1 MLEPRSSDRPHPPP
15 PADNWALFLDVD
27 GCLLEIA
34 ATPDAVRVPPALRPG
49 LHALAERL
57 DGALALVSGRSL
69 DTLDALIG
77 LPQLPAA
84 GLHGLE
90 RRHAAGQGHGPPA
103 SPAALASVTAD
114 AEALVA
120 RHPGTL
126 VEYKGP
132 ALALHWRA
140 APASGRALAAFATA
154 VLPRLPGYRLQHG
167 REVVEIRPSAH
178 GVHRADKG
186 ASIVDFMAEAP
197 FAGRVPVFA
206 GDDLT
211 DEAGFAA
218 VNARAG
224 LSVLVGRPRESAAHF
239 GLPDPRAVLAWLG
252 MAA

>member
-1 MLEPRSSDRPHPPP
+1 MLQPRSFGRPQPPP

-34 ATPDAVRVPPALRPG
+34 ETPDAVRVPPSLRPG
-49 LHALAERL
+49 LAALAAQL

-69 DTLDALIG
+69 AAVDALLD

-90 RRHAAGQGHGPPA
+90 RRHAGGRGHGPPSA
-103 SPAALASVTAD
+103 PAALASVTTA

-140 APASGRALAAFATA
+140 APASGPALAAFATA

-167 REVVEIRPSAH
+167 SQVVEIRPAAH
-178 GVHRADKG
+178 GQHRADKG
-186 ASIVDFMAEAP
+186 ASIIDFMDEPP
-197 FAGRVPVFA
+197 FTGRVPVFA

-218 VNARAG
+218 VNARG
-224 LSVLVGRPRESAAHF
+224 GISVLVGRPRDSAAHF
-239 GLPDPRAVLAWLG
+239 ALPGPAEVLAWLG